1 MADEEENENSAA
13 RQRTKALAVTDPRSY
28 ETPVSV
34 SPVSRAL
41 FDALSM
47 GGSTAELADLMI
59 EATEDP
65 EILDYV
71 RGVQGL
77 PSSKVRVRPERAP
90 VGWREAFTDI
100 GINDLLTAL
109 PFPVGIYAYMA
120 DRAMDDDQGKIARQ
134 EIEEI
139 QKQLAGFERLTEDQ
153 KLEMTEELAYPGDFD
168 MIIDLYDVGNVLGQ
182 KMPLFYGNLSL
193 TERGLFAETPSYKTL
208 TAEQIKKANP
218 DWDDQR
224 VNDLLTP
231 PFDSS
236 AGRALGAMT
245 ARYASIMVPI
255 SAQRA
260 QSMGYAQD
268 AIGEMERVDYQLLA
282 PGEDTPAGLE
292 AWGPEAEV
300 QIEEGEFVFGIDDAL
315 AYYEALQ
322 PEQKREFAMSLL
334 ALGFMDDQSAQG
346 VQWLIDPDQVF
357 TDDAVRLALTK
368 AAADY
373 GAELKDVFGVSD
385 PTNLEET
392 GIEGEA
398 RGKFIP
404 MLGRPGGMFDT
415 EEAQIEDFE
424 SFIRQAR
431 ITAGYLASVPT
442 ESITQTVNDWSWR
455 NLGRAAD
462 PSLIRMGL
470 NLATQINENPSNLK
484 PGGIRFGELAAGVES
499 GLRAGASEE
508 ELKFHQGNVL
518 NRVLTAYLAR
528 G

>member
-1 MADEEENENSAA
+1 MADEDNPNSAA
-13 RQRTKALAVTDPRSY
+13 KQRSKALRYSETYEGPAAVNPM
-28 ETPVSV
+28 
-34 SPVSRAL
+34 SRAL
-41 FDALSM
+41 FDALSL

-59 EATEDP
+59 QASDDP
-65 EILDYV
+65 EILEYAQVTQGIPPYRSNVDP
-71 RGVQGL
+71 RGFQPGNMI
-77 PSSKVRVRPERAP
+77 P
-90 VGWREAFTDI
+90 
-100 GINDLLTAL
+100 GINDLLMAL
-109 PFPVGIYAYMA
+109 PFPVSILGFGASRIKE
-120 DRAMDDDQGKIARQ
+120 DEESKLARQ
-134 EIEEI
+134 EIKEI
-139 QKQLAGFERLTEDQ
+139 QKQLEGFERLTEDQ

-168 MIIDLYDVGNVLGQ
+168 MIIDLYDMGNVLGER
-182 KMPLFYGNLSL
+182 MPLFYGNLSL

-236 AGRALGAMT
+236 AGRALGAMN

-282 PGEDTPAGLE
+282 PGEDTPQGLE

-322 PEQKREFAMSLL
+322 PDQQRQFAMSLL
-334 ALGFMDDQSAQG
+334 ALGFMDEQSAQG
-346 VQWLIDPDQVF
+346 VQWLLDPDQVF

-368 AAADY
+368 AADDY
-373 GAELKDVFGVSD
+373 GRELQDVFGVAD

-415 EEAQIEDFE
+415 EEAQIDDFE

-442 ESITQTVNDWSWR
+442 ESITQTVNEWSWR

-462 PSLIRMGL
+462 PSVIRMCL
-470 NLATQINENPSNLK
+470 NLATEINESPSNLK
-484 PGGIRFGELAAGVES
+484 PGGVRFGELAAGVES

-508 ELKFHQGNVL
+508 ELKFNQGNVL